1 MFSIKLLIAEAT
13 EQLTASSDSPLLD
26 TEVLLCFVLGKT
38 RSFLRAWC
46 DNEVTDEQQA
56 TFLNLVQQRQQGVP
70 VAYLTG
76 TREFWSRD
84 FIVTPDVL
92 IPRPDT
98 ELLIELSLQLIP
110 EHQSFHIIDL
120 GTGSGIIAVT
130 LAIEF
135 PNARITAVDTCL
147 AALAVARHNARYYQL
162 TNIDF
167 YQSHWFDHVLST
179 LFDLVISNPPYIAK
193 DDEHLQQGDV
203 RFEPKIALVAEEQG
217 LRDIKTIAD
226 NARRYLAP
234 GGHLLIEHGHDQAP
248 QVQAIFN
255 ALGYDKVQSYKDLS
269 GNSRVS
275 YGQKPS

>member
-1 MFSIKLLIAEAT
+1 MPSIKTLIAQSV
-13 EQLTASSDSPLLD
+13 EQLAVSSDSPLLD
-26 TEVLLCFVLGKT
+26 AEVLLCFVLGKT
-38 RSFLRAWC
+38 RSYLRAWC
-46 DNEVTDEQQA
+46 DNEVTNEQQA

-76 TREFWSRD
+76 MREFWSRD

-110 EHQSFHIIDL
+110 ERQAVHIIDL

-130 LAIEF
+130 LAAER
-135 PNARITAVDTCL
+135 PNAQITAIDTSL
-147 AALAVARHNARYYQL
+147 VALAVARHNAQYYQL
-162 TNIDF
+162 TNINF

-179 LFDLVISNPPYIAK
+179 PFYLVISNPPYIAK
-193 DDEHLQQGDV
+193 DDEHLQLGDV
-203 RFEPKIALVAEEQG
+203 RFEPKTALVAEEQG

-234 GGHLLIEHGHDQAP
+234 GGHLLIEHGHDQAA
-248 QVQAIFN
+248 QVQAIFKV
-255 ALGYDKVQSYKDLS
+255 LDYDKVQSYKDLS
-269 GNSRVS
+269 GNSRVT
-275 YGQKPS
+275 YGQKP

>member
-1 MFSIKLLIAEAT
+1 MPSIKVLIAEAT
-13 EQLTASSDSPLLD
+13 EQLATSSDSSRLD
-26 TEVLLCFVLGKT
+26 AEVLLCFVLGKT
-38 RSFLRAWC
+38 RSYLRAWC
-46 DNEVTDEQQA
+46 DNEPTDEQCA
-56 TFLNLVQQRQQGVP
+56 KFLKLIQQRQQGIP

-76 TREFWSRD
+76 MREFWSRD

-130 LAIEF
+130 LAVER

-167 YQSHWFDHVLST
+167 YQSYWFDHVLST
-179 LFDLVISNPPYIAK
+179 PFDLVISNPPYIAK

-203 RFEPKIALVAEEQG
+203 RFEPKIALGAEEQG
-217 LRDIKTIAD
+217 LRDINTSSD

-234 GGHLLIEHGHDQAP
+234 KGHLLIEHGCDQAA
-248 QVQAIFN
+248 QVQALFKV
-255 ALGYDKVQSYKDLS
+255 LDYDKVQSYKDLS

-275 YGQKPS
+275 YGQKP